1 MKTHILTLTLSFIFC
16 LTARA
21 ELKWEQTA
29 VELHPARGDK
39 QAIGH
44 YKYQNVGKTPVHF
57 KSVHASCGCTAA
69 QSQKDQV
76 GPGEKGEITA
86 TFNIG
91 DRTGTQIKT
100 VTVET
105 DEAANQK
112 TVLTL
117 KAIIPQELEIS
128 PTFVFWKQGE
138 KPDPK
143 TITVHAGKDFSV
155 KNIKV
160 TSSSPDFQT
169 KVQETGEGQFK
180 IDVHPNETNR
190 LLASTLTI
198 QSENSPK
205 TFYATARIT
214 TAPTAPGAPTI
225 QKAGAQVPRSVR
237 LPRLVRLRRLVKP
250 IEIFASTP
258 SSYSWSVV
266 ACSWGRA
273 GDLFS
278 RQDLVAITNSAFGN
292 GERRSGARVGGY
304 YCLDRRSP
312 RRRVR
317 S

>member
-16 LTARA
+16 LTTRA

-105 DEAANQK
+105 DDPTNPHK
-112 TVLTL
+112 VLTL
-117 KAIIPQELEIS
+117 RTIIPQQLEIS
-128 PTFVFWKQGE
+128 PTFVFWKQGD

-143 TITVHAGKDFSV
+143 TINVKVGKEFTVKHL
-155 KNIKV
+155 KV
-160 TSSSPDFQT
+160 TSSTQDFQT
-169 KVQETGEGQFK
+169 KVEEPGKGEFK
-180 IDVHPNETNR
+180 IDV
-190 LLASTLTI
+190 
-198 QSENSPK
+198 QPK
-205 TFYATARIT
+205 
-214 TAPTAPGAPTI
+214 
-225 QKAGAQVPRSVR
+225 
-237 LPRLVRLRRLVKP
+237 
-250 IEIFASTP
+250 
-258 SSYSWSVV
+258 
-266 ACSWGRA
+266 
-273 GDLFS
+273 D
-278 RQDLVAITNSAFGN
+278 TNSLS
-292 GERRSGARVGGY
+292 R
-304 YCLDRRSP
+304 
-312 RRRVR
+312 
-317 S
+317 

>member
-1 MKTHILTLTLSFIFC
+1 MKTHILTVTLSLIFC

-91 DRTGTQIKT
+91 DRTGTQVKT

-117 KAIIPQELEIS
+117 KTIIPQQLEIN
-128 PTFVFWKQGE
+128 PTFVFWKQGD

-143 TITVHAGKDFSV
+143 TITVKVGKEFTV
-155 KNIKV
+155 KHIKV

-169 KVQETGEGQFK
+169 KVGEKGNGEFTIDVQPQETK
-180 IDVHPNETNR
+180 NIV
-190 LLASTLTI
+190 ASTLTI
-198 QSENSPK
+198 
-205 TFYATARIT
+205 
-214 TAPTAPGAPTI
+214 
-225 QKAGAQVPRSVR
+225 
-237 LPRLVRLRRLVKP
+237 
-250 IEIFASTP
+250 
-258 SSYSWSVV
+258 
-266 ACSWGRA
+266 
-273 GDLFS
+273 
-278 RQDLVAITNSAFGN
+278 
-292 GERRSGARVGGY
+292 
-304 YCLDRRSP
+304 
-312 RRRVR
+312 
-317 S
+317 

>member
-1 MKTHILTLTLSFIFC
+1 MKTHILTFTLSFIVC

-44 YKYQNVGKTPVHF
+44 FQYQNVGKAPVHF

-76 GPGEKGEITA
+76 APGEKGEITA

-117 KAIIPQELEIS
+117 KAVIPTELEIS

-143 TITVHAGKDFSV
+143 TITVRAGKDFDV
-155 KNIKV
+155 KHIKV
-160 TSSSPDFQT
+160 TSSSPDFQA
-169 KVQETGEGQFK
+169 KVEETGQGQFK
-180 IDVHPNETNR
+180 IDVHPSETNR
-190 LLASTLTI
+190 PMASTLTI

-205 TFYATARIT
+205 MFYATARIT
-214 TAPTAPGAPTI
+214 TAPTLPVAPTGQKPPGAPGAAPTPP
-225 QKAGAQVPRSVR
+225 AR
-237 LPRLVRLRRLVKP
+237 
-250 IEIFASTP
+250 P
-258 SSYSWSVV
+258 S
-266 ACSWGRA
+266 APTG
-273 GDLFS
+273 
-278 RQDLVAITNSAFGN
+278 QTH
-292 GERRSGARVGGY
+292 
-304 YCLDRRSP
+304 
-312 RRRVR
+312 
-317 S
+317 

>member
-21 ELKWEQTA
+21 ELKWEQTS
-29 VELHPARGDK
+29 VELRPARGDK

-44 YKYQNVGKTPVHF
+44 FKYQNVGKTPVHF
-57 KSVHASCGCTAA
+57 KSVTAPCGWTAA

-117 KAIIPQELEIS
+117 KAIIPQELEIT

-138 KPDPK
+138 KADPK
-143 TITVHAGKDFSV
+143 SIAVHAGKDFTV

-169 KVQETGEGQFK
+169 KVAETGEGQFK
-180 IDVHPNETNR
+180 VDVQPNETSR
-190 LLASTLTI
+190 LIASTLTI
-198 QSENSPK
+198 QPENSPK

-214 TAPTAPGAPTI
+214 TAPTAPVAPAAAPGQKAPAAPVAPT
-225 QKAGAQVPRSVR
+225 APAR
-237 LPRLVRLRRLVKP
+237 
-250 IEIFASTP
+250 TP
-258 SSYSWSVV
+258 APGS
-266 ACSWGRA
+266 
-273 GDLFS
+273 
-278 RQDLVAITNSAFGN
+278 QTH
-292 GERRSGARVGGY
+292 
-304 YCLDRRSP
+304 
-312 RRRVR
+312 
-317 S
+317 